1 MAQGSQISATD
12 LVTLRDTLNSILNG
26 TGVGGGYNQSHTV
39 AANPTGSAG
48 IDDAYQDS
56 IYSAAAKVANYYN
69 ITNPLTVVDAGDVI
83 LASQYVDEAA
93 GFVSDISTRFD
104 NPWDYSSGWD
114 VTVGNETSQ
123 SQSNWNGSINQEVSV
138 AFTDEATMNAWFSAG
153 GEIRISASHNDTTG
167 NQQGTSWEQLTAE
180 LGIYRIS
187 LRDTDS
193 TNVDSSTRKKYSDLG
208 GSYAEI
214 KKEYA
219 DDSDY
224 SANYIAIEAY
234 KDTTTIYVK
243 TILADAHVA
252 RTGSGSGYGGPW
264 SFTGEDQ
271 VVGTSTVNVSSLK
284 LSNATGSV
292 NITNPTFTVTDS
304 L

>member
-1 MAQGSQISATD
+1 MALVLTTD
-12 LVTLRDTLNSILNG
+12 LSTLRDTLNSALNG

-39 AANPTGSAG
+39 ASNPAVGG
-48 IDDAYQDS
+48 NIDDSYHDS
-56 IYSAAAKVANYYN
+56 IFSAAAKLANYYN
-69 ITNPLTVVDAGDVI
+69 ITNPFTAVNAGDVI
-83 LASQYVDEAA
+83 LESQYKDNAA
-93 GFVSDISTRFD
+93 SFTSSVNDRIANPHTYSSTWDMTTATETTESVSDWNGTREQI
-104 NPWDYSSGWD
+104 
-114 VTVGNETSQ
+114 VTVSF
-123 SQSNWNGSINQEVSV
+123 
-138 AFTDEATMNAWFSAG
+138 ADADTMNAWFSAG
-153 GEIRISASHNDTTG
+153 GEIRISASHNDASG
-167 NQQGTSWEQLTAE
+167 NQQGTSWEQLTTE
-180 LGIYRIS
+180 LGTFRIS
-187 LRDTDS
+187 LRDTD
-193 TNVDSSTRKKYSDLG
+193 TTDVDASIRKKYSELG
-208 GSYAEI
+208 GSYAEV

>member
-1 MAQGSQISATD
+1 MALVLTTD
-12 LVTLRDTLNSILNG
+12 LSTLRDTLNSALNG

-39 AANPTGSAG
+39 ASNPAVGG
-48 IDDAYQDS
+48 NIDDSYHDS
-56 IYSAAAKVANYYN
+56 IFSAAAKLANYYN
-69 ITNPLTVVDAGDVI
+69 ITNPFTAVNAGDVI
-83 LASQYVDEAA
+83 LESQYKDNAA
-93 GFVSDISTRFD
+93 SFTSSVNDRIANPHTYSSTWDMTTATETTESVSDWNGTREQI
-104 NPWDYSSGWD
+104 
-114 VTVGNETSQ
+114 VTVSF
-123 SQSNWNGSINQEVSV
+123 
-138 AFTDEATMNAWFSAG
+138 ADADTMNAWFSAG
-153 GEIRISASHNDTTG
+153 GEIRISASHNDASG
-167 NQQGTSWEQLTAE
+167 NQQGTSWEQLTTE
-180 LGIYRIS
+180 LGTFRIS
-187 LRDTDS
+187 LRDTD
-193 TNVDSSTRKKYSDLG
+193 TTDVDASIRKKYSELG

>member
-1 MAQGSQISATD
+1 MALVLTTD
-12 LVTLRDTLNSILNG
+12 LSTLRDTLNSALNG

-39 AANPTGSAG
+39 ASNPAVGG
-48 IDDAYQDS
+48 NIDDSYHDS
-56 IYSAAAKVANYYN
+56 IFSAAAKLANYYN
-69 ITNPLTVVDAGDVI
+69 ITNPFTAVNAGDVI
-83 LASQYVDEAA
+83 LESQYKDNAA
-93 GFVSDISTRFD
+93 SFTSSVSDRIA
-104 NPWDYSSGWD
+104 NPHTYSSTWD
-114 VTVGNETSQ
+114 MTTATETTESVSDWNGTREQIVTVSF
-123 SQSNWNGSINQEVSV
+123 
-138 AFTDEATMNAWFSAG
+138 ADADTMNAWFSAG
-153 GEIRISASHNDTTG
+153 GEIRISASHNDASG
-167 NQQGTSWEQLTAE
+167 NQQGTSWEQLTTE
-180 LGIYRIS
+180 LGTFRIS
-187 LRDTDS
+187 LRDTD
-193 TNVDSSTRKKYSDLG
+193 TTDVDASIRKKYSELG

-252 RTGSGSGYGGPW
+252 RTGSGSGYGGPC

>member
-1 MAQGSQISATD
+1 MALVLTTD
-12 LVTLRDTLNSILNG
+12 LSTLRDTLNSALNG

-39 AANPTGSAG
+39 ASNPAVGG
-48 IDDAYQDS
+48 NIDDSYQDS
-56 IYSAAAKVANYYN
+56 IFSAAAKLANYYN
-69 ITNPLTVVDAGDVI
+69 ITNPFVAVNAGDVI
-83 LASQYVDEAA
+83 LESQYKDNAA
-93 GFVSDISTRFD
+93 SFTSSVNDRIANPHTYSSTWDMTTATETTESVSDWNGTREQI
-104 NPWDYSSGWD
+104 
-114 VTVGNETSQ
+114 VTVSFAN
-123 SQSNWNGSINQEVSV
+123 
-138 AFTDEATMNAWFSAG
+138 ADTMNAWFSAG
-153 GEIRISASHNDTTG
+153 GEIRVSASHNDASG
-167 NQQGTSWEQLTAE
+167 NQQGTSWEQLTTE
-180 LGIYRIS
+180 LGTFRIS
-187 LRDTDS
+187 LRDTD
-193 TNVDSSTRKKYSDLG
+193 TTDVDASIRKKYSELG

-252 RTGSGSGYGGPW
+252 RTGSGSGYVGPW

>member
-1 MAQGSQISATD
+1 MALVLTTD
-12 LVTLRDTLNSILNG
+12 LSTLRDTLNSALNG

-39 AANPTGSAG
+39 ASNPAVGG
-48 IDDAYQDS
+48 NIDDSYQDS
-56 IYSAAAKVANYYN
+56 IFSAAAKLANYYN
-69 ITNPLTVVDAGDVI
+69 ITNPFVAVNAGDVI
-83 LASQYVDEAA
+83 LESQYKDNAA
-93 GFVSDISTRFD
+93 SFTSSVNDRIANPHTYSSTWDMTTATETTESVSDWNGTREQI
-104 NPWDYSSGWD
+104 
-114 VTVGNETSQ
+114 VTVSFAN
-123 SQSNWNGSINQEVSV
+123 
-138 AFTDEATMNAWFSAG
+138 ADTMNAWFSAG
-153 GEIRISASHNDTTG
+153 GEIRVSASHNDASG
-167 NQQGTSWEQLTAE
+167 NQQGTSWEQLTTE
-180 LGIYRIS
+180 LGTFRIS
-187 LRDTDS
+187 LRDTD
-193 TNVDSSTRKKYSDLG
+193 TTDVDASIRKKYSELG

-264 SFTGEDQ
+264 SFTGEAQ
-271 VVGTSTVNVSSLK
+271 VGGTSNVNVSSLK

>member
-1 MAQGSQISATD
+1 MALVLTTD
-12 LVTLRDTLNSILNG
+12 LSTLRDTLNSALNG

-39 AANPTGSAG
+39 ASNPAVGDN
-48 IDDAYQDS
+48 IDDSYHDS
-56 IYSAAAKVANYYN
+56 IFSAAAKLANYYN
-69 ITNPLTVVDAGDVI
+69 ITNPFTAVNAGDVI
-83 LASQYVDEAA
+83 LESQYKDNAA
-93 GFVSDISTRFD
+93 SFTSSVNDRIANPHTYSSTWDMTTATETTESVSDWNGTREQI
-104 NPWDYSSGWD
+104 
-114 VTVGNETSQ
+114 VTVSF
-123 SQSNWNGSINQEVSV
+123 
-138 AFTDEATMNAWFSAG
+138 ADADTMNAWFSAG
-153 GEIRISASHNDTTG
+153 GEIRISASHNDASG
-167 NQQGTSWEQLTAE
+167 NQQGTSWEQLTTE
-180 LGIYRIS
+180 LGTFRIS
-187 LRDTDS
+187 LRDTD
-193 TNVDSSTRKKYSDLG
+193 TTDVDASIRKKYSELG

>member
-1 MAQGSQISATD
+1 MALVLTTD
-12 LVTLRDTLNSILNG
+12 LSTLRDTLNSALNG

-39 AANPTGSAG
+39 ASNPAVGDN
-48 IDDAYQDS
+48 IDDSYHDS
-56 IYSAAAKVANYYN
+56 IFSAAAKLANYYN
-69 ITNPLTVVDAGDVI
+69 ITNPFTAVNAGDVI
-83 LASQYVDEAA
+83 LESQYKDNAA
-93 GFVSDISTRFD
+93 SFTSSVNDRIANPHTYSSTWDMTTATETTESVSDWNGTREQI
-104 NPWDYSSGWD
+104 
-114 VTVGNETSQ
+114 VTVSF
-123 SQSNWNGSINQEVSV
+123 
-138 AFTDEATMNAWFSAG
+138 ADADTMNAWFSAG
-153 GEIRISASHNDTTG
+153 GEIRVSASHNDASG
-167 NQQGTSWEQLTAE
+167 NQQGTSWEQLTTE
-180 LGIYRIS
+180 LGTFRIS
-187 LRDTDS
+187 LRDTD
-193 TNVDSSTRKKYSDLG
+193 TTDVDASIRKKYSELG

>member
-1 MAQGSQISATD
+1 MTTATETTESVSD
-12 LVTLRDTLNSILNG
+12 WNG
-26 TGVGGGYNQSHTV
+26 TREQ
-39 AANPTGSAG
+39 
-48 IDDAYQDS
+48 I
-56 IYSAAAKVANYYN
+56 
-69 ITNPLTVVDAGDVI
+69 
-83 LASQYVDEAA
+83 
-93 GFVSDISTRFD
+93 
-104 NPWDYSSGWD
+104 
-114 VTVGNETSQ
+114 VTVSF
-123 SQSNWNGSINQEVSV
+123 
-138 AFTDEATMNAWFSAG
+138 ADADTMNAWFSAG
-153 GEIRISASHNDTTG
+153 GEIRISASHNDASG
-167 NQQGTSWEQLTAE
+167 NQQGTSWEQLTTE
-180 LGIYRIS
+180 LGTFRIS
-187 LRDTDS
+187 LRDTD
-193 TNVDSSTRKKYSDLG
+193 TTDVDASIRKKYSELG

>member
-1 MAQGSQISATD
+1 MALVLTTD
-12 LVTLRDTLNSILNG
+12 LSTLRDTLNSALNG

-39 AANPTGSAG
+39 ASNPAVGG
-48 IDDAYQDS
+48 NIDDSYHDS
-56 IYSAAAKVANYYN
+56 IFSAAAKLANYYN
-69 ITNPLTVVDAGDVI
+69 ITNPFTAVNAGDVI
-83 LASQYVDEAA
+83 LESQYKDNAA
-93 GFVSDISTRFD
+93 SFTSSVNDRIANPHTYSSTWDMTTATETTESVSDWNGTREQI
-104 NPWDYSSGWD
+104 
-114 VTVGNETSQ
+114 VTVSF
-123 SQSNWNGSINQEVSV
+123 
-138 AFTDEATMNAWFSAG
+138 ADADTMNAWFSAG
-153 GEIRISASHNDTTG
+153 GEIRVSASHNDASG
-167 NQQGTSWEQLTAE
+167 NQQGTSWEQLTTE
-180 LGIYRIS
+180 LGTFRIS
-187 LRDTDS
+187 LRDTD
-193 TNVDSSTRKKYSDLG
+193 TTDVDASIRKKYSELG

>member
-1 MAQGSQISATD
+1 MALVLTTD
-12 LVTLRDTLNSILNG
+12 LSTLRDTLNSALNG

-39 AANPTGSAG
+39 ASNPAVGG
-48 IDDAYQDS
+48 NIDDSYQDS
-56 IYSAAAKVANYYN
+56 IFSAAAKLANYYN
-69 ITNPLTVVDAGDVI
+69 ITNPFTAVNAGDVI
-83 LASQYVDEAA
+83 LESQYKDNAA
-93 GFVSDISTRFD
+93 SFTSSVNDRIANPHTYSSTWDMTTATETTESVSDWNGTREQI
-104 NPWDYSSGWD
+104 
-114 VTVGNETSQ
+114 VTVSFAN
-123 SQSNWNGSINQEVSV
+123 
-138 AFTDEATMNAWFSAG
+138 ADTMNAWFSAG
-153 GEIRISASHNDTTG
+153 GEIRVSASHNDASG
-167 NQQGTSWEQLTAE
+167 NQQGTSWEQLTTE
-180 LGIYRIS
+180 LGTFRIS
-187 LRDTDS
+187 LRDTD
-193 TNVDSSTRKKYSDLG
+193 TTDVDASIRKKYSELG

>member
-1 MAQGSQISATD
+1 MALVLTTD
-12 LVTLRDTLNSILNG
+12 LSTLRDTLNSALNG

-39 AANPTGSAG
+39 ASNPAVGG
-48 IDDAYQDS
+48 NIDDSYQDS
-56 IYSAAAKVANYYN
+56 IFSAAAKLANYYN
-69 ITNPLTVVDAGDVI
+69 ITNPFVAVNAGDVI
-83 LASQYVDEAA
+83 LESQYKDNAA
-93 GFVSDISTRFD
+93 SFTSSVNDRIANPHTYSSTWDMTTATETTESVSDWNGTREQI
-104 NPWDYSSGWD
+104 
-114 VTVGNETSQ
+114 VTVSFAN
-123 SQSNWNGSINQEVSV
+123 
-138 AFTDEATMNAWFSAG
+138 ADTMNAWFSAG
-153 GEIRISASHNDTTG
+153 GEIRVSASHNDASG
-167 NQQGTSWEQLTAE
+167 NQQGTSWEQLTTE
-180 LGIYRIS
+180 LGTFRIS
-187 LRDTDS
+187 LRDTD
-193 TNVDSSTRKKYSDLG
+193 TTDVDASIRKKYSELG